1 MNVFFVQKLFANFD
15 SRLLFIFLYAQ
26 ASHSFFIVQ
35 VLAVLVVVAVV
46 VVVIVVAVVAVA
58 AVVVVVVIVI
68 VVVAVTAVV
77 VGVVVVVVVD
87 PSYSVYCLFS
97 CFSRGGSVFLFL
109 CSDFCLLFLS
119 LQEKLLLRHQELS
132 SKKEGRT

>member
-68 VVVAVTAVV
+68 VVVTVTAVV
-77 VGVVVVVVVD
+77 VGVVVVVVVVD

-109 CSDFCLLFLS
+109 CSDFCLLYLS
-119 LQEKLLLRHQELS
+119 LQESLLLRHQELS
-132 SKKEGRT
+132 SKKRR